1 MPDVDPRLMEAAL
14 EVFREYGY
22 SSTTLELVAQRS
34 KTPLD
39 QLRQE
44 YADKDKLLAALLSSY
59 SPLASLL
66 HALDSVEGDSA
77 EEIVRDAMRRTVK
90 AIQQH
95 EQFIELAAIDLQ
107 VNNGNF
113 LAGISMQI
121 LPKALEMLERLK
133 STGQLRPVS
142 DLILA
147 RTIVSLLMG
156 FVLSEQ
162 AMPQVARMAMR
173 LFPQRAWLDGATDL
187 LLYGI
192 LEDNAR

>member
-1 MPDVDPRLMEAAL
+1 MPDVDPQLMAAAL

-22 SSTTLELVAQRS
+22 GSTTLELVAQRS

-39 QLRQE
+39 QVRQQ
-44 YADKDKLLAALLSSY
+44 YADKDKLLAALLSTY

>member
-1 MPDVDPRLMEAAL
+1 MPDADARLMSVAL
-14 EVFREYGY
+14 EVFRDYGY
-22 SSTTLELVAQRS
+22 NATTLELVAQHA
-34 KTPLD
+34 KMPLD
-39 QLRQE
+39 KLRQQ
-44 YADKDKLLAALLSSY
+44 YADKDRLLAKLLTTYNPLPALLD
-59 SPLASLL
+59 
-66 HALDSVEGDSA
+66 ALDSVEGDSA
-77 EEIVRDAMRRTVK
+77 EDIVRDAMRRTVK
-90 AIQQH
+90 AIEQH
-95 EQFIELAAIDLQ
+95 KPFIELAAIDLQ

-113 LAGISMQI
+113 LSNLSIQI
-121 LPKALEMLERLK
+121 MPKALAMLERLK

-162 AMPQVARMAMR
+162 AMPQVARMAMH

-192 LEDNAR
+192 LEDDAR